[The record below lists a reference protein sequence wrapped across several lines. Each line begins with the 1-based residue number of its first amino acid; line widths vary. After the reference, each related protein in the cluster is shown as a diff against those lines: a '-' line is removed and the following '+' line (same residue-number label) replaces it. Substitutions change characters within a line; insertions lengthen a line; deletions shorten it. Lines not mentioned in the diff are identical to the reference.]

1 MKKQKQ
7 HDPFANLILDDEE
20 QAIEAA
26 FERGEYQR
34 DLNFEETKKMLEEA
48 AGRYLELNTS
58 KPITIRINQLDLI
71 RVKAKAVVKNVP
83 YQTLLGSLIHQY
95 AEGEKSLQ
103 M

>member
-95 AEGEKSLQ
+95 AEGEKS
-103 M
+103 